1 MNELVCE
8 LEVLDERCKHLKSK
22 EMKFKRLE
30 LALEKRCKDLELMV
44 KEEKCKELESELKE
58 VNVKLRAQ
66 DHMET
71 ELTALKKLSL
81 EGERI
86 S

>member
-1 MNELVCE
+1 
-8 LEVLDERCKHLKSK
+8 
-22 EMKFKRLE
+22 
-30 LALEKRCKDLELMV
+30 MV

-71 ELTALKKLSL
+71 ELTALKKAST
-81 EGERI
+81 
-86 S
+86 